1 MASKSP
7 NRRTARRAPTARAK
21 EGASKRSAKRT
32 IADVPSGTK
41 LAALIAV
48 LSTPQGAT
56 IEQMMTLTGWQAHS
70 IRGVMSGAIKKQ
82 QGLSITSK
90 KVDNERVYRIAGKR

>member
-1 MASKSP
+1 MASKSTK
-7 NRRTARRAPTARAK
+7 RRSVRRVPKARAK
-21 EGASKRSAKRT
+21 RQASRAGAKRT

-56 IEQMMTLTGWQAHS
+56 IAHMMALTGWQAHS

-82 QGLSITSK
+82 QGLSIASK
-90 KVDNERVYRIAGKR
+90 KVGDERIYRIASKR

>member
-7 NRRTARRAPTARAK
+7 NRRTVRRAPKARAN
-21 EGASKRSAKRT
+21 GSASKRSAKRT

-56 IEQMMTLTGWQAHS
+56 ITQMMALTGWQAHS

-82 QGLSITSK
+82 QGFSISSK
-90 KVDNERVYRIAGKR
+90 KVGDERVYRIVGRR

>member
-7 NRRTARRAPTARAK
+7 NRSTVRRLPTARAK
-21 EGASKRSAKRT
+21 VGASKRSARRL
-32 IADVPSGTK
+32 IADMPSGTK

-56 IEQMMTLTGWQAHS
+56 IARMMSLTGWQAHS

-82 QGLSITSK
+82 AGHSIVSK
-90 KVDNERVYRIAGKR
+90 KVGDERVYRIASKR

>member
-7 NRRTARRAPTARAK
+7 SPRTVRPEPKTHAKGRASRQ
-21 EGASKRSAKRT
+21 GAKRT
-32 IADVPSGTK
+32 LSDVPSTTK

-56 IEQMMTLTGWQAHS
+56 VAQMMALTGWQAHS
-70 IRGVMSGAIKKQ
+70 IRGVMSGAIKRQ
-82 QGLSITSK
+82 QGLSVVSK
-90 KVDNERVYRIAGKR
+90 KIGDERIYRIASKR

>member
-7 NRRTARRAPTARAK
+7 NRRTVRRAPKARANGSAEK
-21 EGASKRSAKRT
+21 RNAKRS
-32 IADVPSGTK
+32 IADVPPGTK

-56 IEQMMTLTGWQAHS
+56 IAQMMALTGWQAHS
-70 IRGVMSGAIKKQ
+70 VRGVMSGAMKKQ

-90 KVDNERVYRIAGKR
+90 KVGDERVYRIAGKR

>member
-7 NRRTARRAPTARAK
+7 KRRAVRQAPKARPKGQALRPDAK
-21 EGASKRSAKRT
+21 HT
-32 IADVPSGTK
+32 IADVPSVK

-56 IEQMMTLTGWQAHS
+56 VAQMMALTGWQAHS
-70 IRGVMSGAIKKQ
+70 IRSVMSGSIKKQ
-82 QGLSITSK
+82 HRFSIVSK
-90 KVDNERVYRIAGKR
+90 KAGDERIYRIASKR

>member
-1 MASKSP
+1 MASNSP
-7 NRRTARRAPTARAK
+7 KRRSVRRAPKTRAK
-21 EGASKRSAKRT
+21 GRAVRPGAKRT
-32 IADVPSGTK
+32 IADVPPTTK

-56 IEQMMTLTGWQAHS
+56 IAQMMALTGWRAHS

-82 QGLSITSK
+82 QGLSIASK
-90 KVDNERVYRIAGKR
+90 KVGDERIYRIASKR

>member
-7 NRRTARRAPTARAK
+7 NRRAARRAPKVRSK
-21 EGASKRSAKRT
+21 NASERSAKRT
-32 IADVPSGTK
+32 ITDAPPGTK

-56 IEQMMTLTGWQAHS
+56 IAQMMALTGWQAHS
-70 IRGVMSGAIKKQ
+70 IRGVMSGAIKKR

-90 KVDNERVYRIAGKR
+90 KVGNERVYRIAGKR

>member
-7 NRRTARRAPTARAK
+7 KRRAVLPTPKARAK
-21 EGASKRSAKRT
+21 KRASRPGSKRT
-32 IADVPSGTK
+32 IADVPPTTK

-56 IEQMMTLTGWQAHS
+56 LAKMMTLTGWQAHS
-70 IRGVMSGAIKKQ
+70 VRGVMSGALKKKQ
-82 QGLSITSK
+82 GYSIVSK
-90 KVDNERVYRIAGKR
+90 KVGDERVYRIANAR

>member
-7 NRRTARRAPTARAK
+7 KRRTVRQAPKARAK
-21 EGASKRSAKRT
+21 RQALRPDAKRT

-56 IEQMMTLTGWQAHS
+56 IAQMMALTGWQAHS
-70 IRGVMSGAIKKQ
+70 IRGVISGAIKKQ
-82 QGLSITSK
+82 QGLSIVSN
-90 KVDNERVYRIAGKR
+90 KVGDERVYRIASKR